1 MFSQKILWLV
11 FLFCSTSS
19 YALED
24 TKFSTALVNKS
35 KTNQQAM
42 NDLGDVYWFGN
53 ATTIN
58 KKKAID
64 LYEKASS
71 KGNISSSI
79 KLYQLNRINMIQNA
93 DMITAKDYLD
103 KAHADNLKDMA
114 SNSEISIL
122 RHVAFS
128 DLPFHTYTN
137 INENIKH
144 LESIKNKQ
152 SAYRSEILFSLGKQY
167 LQLPKYNFQAQD
179 AKAISYIYEAVKLNH
194 YKAML
199 FLADAYEQGNYGLL
213 TNSVKANALREAS
226 KKAKKNEFNFIYDGF
241 QDFPNKTQ
249 K

>member
-1 MFSQKILWLV
+1 MFSPKILSLI
-11 FLFCSTSS
+11 FLFCATSS

-24 TKFSTALVNKS
+24 TKLSTALVNKS
-35 KTNQQAM
+35 KTIPQAM

-53 ATTIN
+53 GTNIN

-64 LYEKASS
+64 LYKKASS
-71 KGNISSSI
+71 KGEVSSSI
-79 KLYQLNRINMIQNA
+79 KLYQLNRANMIQNA

-103 KAHADNLKDMA
+103 KAHVDNLKNMA
-114 SNSEISIL
+114 SSSEIAIL

-137 INENIKH
+137 IKENISH

-152 SAYRSEILFSLGKQY
+152 TPYRSEILFSLGKQY

-194 YKAML
+194 YNAML

-213 TNSVKANALREAS
+213 PNSVKANALRETS

-241 QDFPNKTQ
+241 QNFPNKTQ